1 MAWRNCLRGCPRA
14 HIEDRIC
21 NEKYSDAFKKKES
34 RNGPV
39 KGTAASENIAS
50 GDESEDG

>member
-1 MAWRNCLRGCPRA
+1 MAWRNGLCGCPRA
-14 HIEDRIC
+14 HIEDRIW
-21 NEKYSDAFKKKES
+21 NEKYSDAFKKEEG

-39 KGTAASENIAS
+39 KGTAASENIAC